1 MKNHRPSARSYPFS
15 ALLDRPSDGFDP
27 FLQGKE
33 ERMAIKVLIKR
44 HFKPEH
50 LDTASKILVRAR
62 YEAMKM
68 EGYIA
73 SETWRGLHDPSWLT
87 VVSMWQSPE
96 DWNRWYASSKRRK
109 LMTELAMI
117 MSEAERI
124 EPYALGLQQAV

>member
-1 MKNHRPSARSYPFS
+1 
-15 ALLDRPSDGFDP
+15 
-27 FLQGKE
+27 
-33 ERMAIKVLIKR
+33 MAIKVLIKR

-50 LDTASKILVRAR
+50 LEQASKILIRVR

-96 DWNRWYASSKRRK
+96 GWNRWYASSKRRE
-109 LMTELAMI
+109 LMTELAKI

>member
-1 MKNHRPSARSYPFS
+1 MVV
-15 ALLDRPSDGFDP
+15 
-27 FLQGKE
+27 
-33 ERMAIKVLIKR
+33 KVLIKR

-50 LDTASKILVRAR
+50 LDAASKILIRAR

-73 SETWRGLHDPSWLT
+73 SETWRGLHDPSWII

-96 DWNRWYASSKRRK
+96 DWNRWYASSKRGE
-109 LMTELAMI
+109 LMTELATV

-124 EPYALGLQQAV
+124 EPYAMGLQQTM